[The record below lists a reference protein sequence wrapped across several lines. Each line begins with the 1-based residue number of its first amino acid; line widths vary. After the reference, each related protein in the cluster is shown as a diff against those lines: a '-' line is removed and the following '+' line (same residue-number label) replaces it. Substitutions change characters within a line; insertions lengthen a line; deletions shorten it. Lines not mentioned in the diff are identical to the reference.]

1 MKHCKDCAHFFGTVL
16 CRAPENGE
24 SPLDGKPR
32 AMFATERRSPPGEYI
47 GSDRCGPDAKH
58 FAPKLPPKRPWWSTL
73 IHIKRAVQSNAK
85 VTGATFT
92 GESKSDEH

>member
-1 MKHCKDCAHFFGTVL
+1 MKHCKDCAHFSGTVW

-73 IHIKRAVQSNAK
+73 IHIKRAVQSNA
-85 VTGATFT
+85 
-92 GESKSDEH
+92 